1 MAEQTPAEKPPADQP
16 KLTETGLAPNVAGLL
31 CYVLWW
37 VSGLVFLMLEPKN
50 DFVRFHAKQSV
61 IVFGAIFV
69 IMIGV
74 GILVWIPIL
83 GYIFDAIN
91 WVIGAIAFVLWIVL
105 MVKAYQGARYKIPWA
120 GERAERWRV

>member
-31 CYVLWW
+31 CYVLGWI
-37 VSGLVFLMLEPKN
+37 SGLIFLLLEPKS
-50 DFVRFHAKQSV
+50 DFIRFHAKQSI
-61 IVFGAIFV
+61 IVFGALNI
-69 IMIGV
+69 IAIGL
-74 GILVWIPIL
+74 GILGWIRIL
-83 GYIFDAIN
+83 GFVFGAIN